1 MPSMKNSSDVT
12 ELQSQVEKLQQE
24 TRKLLLEKRR
34 LNALL
39 IITRSLSGELDLENL
54 LFKIMG
60 QVQKALHAER
70 CTVFLLDELK
80 NELWSKVA
88 IGIEDEIR
96 FPADKGIAG
105 YVLKSGE
112 VVNIHDAYKDSRFN
126 PEIDKKTGYRTRTIL
141 TLPLLNKQNEVFGVF
156 QVLNK
161 KEGIFTPADEKLL
174 SAIAMIASSAIQ
186 NAQSYDEQKKSFFS
200 FIETLSTTLD
210 TRDYITAGHA
220 RRVTLYAQEIGR
232 LMKLDP
238 ARMDV
243 LRYAALLHDIGKI
256 GVPEMIL
263 FKDRKLTNEEY
274 EIVKRHAK
282 ITKNILK
289 KINFNKR
296 LKDVPE
302 IAGSHHER
310 LDGTGYPEQLKGEQ
324 ILLEGKILA
333 LADTFDAI
341 TSRRQFLDRMDLEKV
356 IQIIDSETGTSFEPY
371 VVYNFKYITLDR
383 LIQILEHG
391 HASEINPEDL
401 KKLIDYTLRELV
413 EIRGKSGKSDDELEI
428 ENIFMRYYLRQYR
441 TDR

>member
-1 MPSMKNSSDVT
+1 MKNSNDVN
-12 ELQSQVEKLQQE
+12 EFQRQLEKLQHE
-24 TRKLLLEKRR
+24 IKKLVTEKKG

-39 IITRSLSGELDLENL
+39 NINRSLTAELDLDSL
-54 LFKIMG
+54 LFKIIT
-60 QVQKALHAER
+60 QVRKALHADR
-70 CTVFLLDELK
+70 CTVFLLDEIK
-80 NELWSKVA
+80 NELWSKAALGVD
-88 IGIEDEIR
+88 EEIR

-105 YVLKSGE
+105 HTLQTGE
-112 VVNIHDAYKDSRFN
+112 IINIPDAYKDPRFN
-126 PEIDKKTGYRTRTIL
+126 PDVDKKTGYKTRTIL
-141 TLPLLNKQNEVFGVF
+141 TMPMFNKQNDVFGVF
-156 QVLNK
+156 QALNK
-161 KEGIFTPADEKLL
+161 KDGVFSGADEKLL
-174 SAIAMIASSAIQ
+174 AAIAMIASTAIE
-186 NAQSYDEQKKSFFS
+186 NAQLYDEQKKSFIS
-200 FIETLSTTLD
+200 FIDTLSTTLD

-256 GVPEMIL
+256 GIPEMIL

-289 KINFNKR
+289 KIHFNKR

-310 LDGTGYPEQLKGEQ
+310 LDGTGYPEQLHGEQ
-324 ILLEGKILA
+324 IPLEGKILA

-356 IQIIDSETGTSFEPY
+356 LQIIDSETGTSFEPY

-383 LIQILEHG
+383 LIQILEFG
-391 HASEINPEDL
+391 HTSEISSPDL
-401 KKLIDYTLRELV
+401 QKLTDYTLRELI
-413 EIRGKSGKSDDELEI
+413 EIRGKSNKSEDELEI
-428 ENIFMRYYLRQYR
+428 ENIFMRYYLQQYR
-441 TDR
+441 TK

>member
-1 MPSMKNSSDVT
+1 MKNSNDVN
-12 ELQSQVEKLQQE
+12 EFQLQLEKLQHE
-24 TRKLLLEKRR
+24 IKKLVSEKKG

-39 IITRSLSGELDLENL
+39 TITRSLAAELDLDSL
-54 LFKIMG
+54 LFKIIS
-60 QVQKALHAER
+60 QVRKTLRADR
-70 CTVFLLDELK
+70 CTVFLLDEMK

-88 IGIEDEIR
+88 LGLDEEIR

-105 YVLKSGE
+105 HTLQTGE
-112 VVNIHDAYKDSRFN
+112 IINIADAYKDPRFN
-126 PEIDKKTGYRTRTIL
+126 PDVDKKTGYKTRTIL
-141 TLPLLNKQNEVFGVF
+141 TMPMFNKQHDVFGVF

-161 KEGIFTPADEKLL
+161 KDGIFTVADEKLL
-174 SAIAMIASSAIQ
+174 SALSLVASTAIE
-186 NAQSYDEQKKSFFS
+186 NAQLYDEQKKSFIS
-200 FIETLSTTLD
+200 FIDTLSTTLD

-256 GVPEMIL
+256 GIPEMIL

-289 KINFNKR
+289 KIHFNKK

-310 LDGTGYPEQLKGEQ
+310 VDGTGYPEQMHGEQ
-324 ILLEGKILA
+324 IPLEGKILA

-356 IQIIDSETGTSFEPY
+356 LQLIDSETGTSFEPY
-371 VVYNFKYITLDR
+371 VVYNFKYIPLDR
-383 LIQILEHG
+383 LIQILEFG
-391 HASEINPEDL
+391 HTSELNPADL
-401 KKLIDYTLRELV
+401 QKLTDYTLRELI
-413 EIRGKSGKSDDELEI
+413 EIRGKSVKSEDESEI
-428 ENIFMRYYLRQYR
+428 ENIFMRYYLQQYR
-441 TDR
+441 AK

>member
-1 MPSMKNSSDVT
+1 MKNSNESK
-12 ELQSQVEKLQQE
+12 ELQIQLEKSQQE
-24 TRKLLLEKRR
+24 IKKLAMEKKG
-34 LNALL
+34 LDALL
-39 IITRSLSGELDLENL
+39 TITRSLTCELDLDSL
-54 LFKIMG
+54 LFKIATD
-60 QVQKALHAER
+60 VKKTLHADR
-70 CTVFLLDELK
+70 CTVFLLDEVK

-88 IGIEDEIR
+88 LGVEDEIR

-105 YVLKSGE
+105 YVLKKGE
-112 VVNIHDAYKDSRFN
+112 LVNIPDAYKDPRFN
-126 PEIDKKTGYRTRTIL
+126 PEIDKKTGYKTHTIL
-141 TLPLLNKQNEVFGVF
+141 TLPIINRQKERIGVF

-161 KEGIFTPADEKLL
+161 KEGTFTTADEKLL
-174 SAIAMIASSAIQ
+174 NAIAMIASSAIE
-186 NAQSYDEQKKSFFS
+186 NAQHYQEQKTSFMS
-200 FIETLSTTLD
+200 FIDTLSTTLD

-232 LMKLDP
+232 LMKLNP
-238 ARMDV
+238 ERMDV

-289 KINFNKR
+289 KIHFGKK

-302 IAGSHHER
+302 VAGSHHER
-310 LDGTGYPEQLKGEQ
+310 LDGTGYPEQLQGEQ
-324 ILLEGKILA
+324 IPLEGKILA

-356 IQIIDSETGTSFEPY
+356 LQIIDSETGSSFEPY
-371 VVYNFKYITLDR
+371 VVYNFKYIALDR
-383 LIQILEHG
+383 LIQILEFG
-391 HASEINPEDL
+391 HISELSPTDL
-401 KKLIDYTLRELV
+401 KRISDYTLRELV
-413 EIRGKSGKSDDELEI
+413 EIRSKTNKSEDELEV

-441 TDR
+441 AK

>member
-1 MPSMKNSSDVT
+1 MKNSNDVN
-12 ELQSQVEKLQQE
+12 EFQLQLEKLQHE
-24 TRKLLLEKRR
+24 IKKLVTEKKG

-39 IITRSLSGELDLENL
+39 TITRSLAAELDLDSL
-54 LFKIMG
+54 LFKIIS
-60 QVQKALHAER
+60 QVRKTLRADR
-70 CTVFLLDELK
+70 CTVFLLDEMK

-88 IGIEDEIR
+88 LGVDEEIR

-105 YVLKSGE
+105 HTLQTGE
-112 VVNIHDAYKDSRFN
+112 IINIPDAYKDPRFN
-126 PEIDKKTGYRTRTIL
+126 PDVDKKTGYKTGTIL
-141 TLPLLNKQNEVFGVF
+141 TMPMFNKQNDVFGVF

-161 KEGIFTPADEKLL
+161 KDGIFTVADEKLL
-174 SAIAMIASSAIQ
+174 SAIALIASTAIE
-186 NAQSYDEQKKSFFS
+186 NAQLYDEQKKSFIS
-200 FIETLSTTLD
+200 FIDTLSTTLD

-256 GVPEMIL
+256 GIPEMIL

-289 KINFNKR
+289 KIHFNKK

-310 LDGTGYPEQLKGEQ
+310 LDGTGYPEQMHGEQ
-324 ILLEGKILA
+324 IPLEGKILA

-356 IQIIDSETGTSFEPY
+356 VQLIDSETGTSFEPY

-383 LIQILEHG
+383 LIQILEFG
-391 HASEINPEDL
+391 HTSEINPADL
-401 KKLIDYTLRELV
+401 QKLTDYTLRELI
-413 EIRGKSGKSDDELEI
+413 EIRGKSIKSEDESEI
-428 ENIFMRYYLRQYR
+428 ENIFMRYYLQQYR
-441 TDR
+441 TK

>member
-1 MPSMKNSSDVT
+1 MPIMKNSNEIKELQIQLEKFQHEIKKLVT
-12 ELQSQVEKLQQE
+12 EKKS
-24 TRKLLLEKRR
+24 

-39 IITRSLSGELDLENL
+39 AITRSLAGELDLENL
-54 LFKIMG
+54 LFKIIN
-60 QVQKALHAER
+60 QVKKALSADR
-70 CTVFLLDELK
+70 CTVFLLDETK

-88 IGIEDEIR
+88 LGIEDEIR

-105 YVLKSGE
+105 YALKKGE
-112 VVNIHDAYKDSRFN
+112 IVNIPDAYQDHRFN
-126 PEIDKKTGYRTRTIL
+126 PEIDKKTGYKTRTIL
-141 TLPLLNKQNEVFGVF
+141 TLPMFNKQHEVFGVF
-156 QVLNK
+156 QALNK
-161 KEGIFTPADEKLL
+161 KEGVFTTADEKLL
-174 SAIAMIASSAIQ
+174 TAISMIASSAIE
-186 NAQSYDEQKKSFFS
+186 NAQLYEEQKISFLS
-200 FIETLSTTLD
+200 FIDTLSTTLD

-232 LMKLDP
+232 LMKLHPD
-238 ARMDV
+238 RMEV

-263 FKDRKLTNEEY
+263 FKDRKLSNEEY

-289 KINFNKR
+289 KIHFSKK

-310 LDGTGYPEQLKGEQ
+310 LDGTGYPEQRTGEQ
-324 ILLEGKILA
+324 IPLEGKILA

-356 IQIIDSETGTSFEPY
+356 LQIIDSETGTSFEPY

-383 LIQILEHG
+383 LIQILEFG
-391 HASEINPEDL
+391 HTSEMNPDDI
-401 KKLIDYTLRELV
+401 KKLCDYTLRELV
-413 EIRGKSGKSDDELEI
+413 EIRAKADKSDDELEI

-441 TDR
+441 TK